1 MFLNKINGPDFV
13 HTNEAHFKKRS
24 RELHF
29 IEYISNTLTLLTRL
43 GTLHKWVTNALLGS
57 YYIPKWDIKL
67 QYKKWK
73 NLFGKLL

>member
-43 GTLHKWVTNALLGS
+43 GTIAQMGYKCPFGFILYIQMGYKVTVQ
-57 YYIPKWDIKL
+57 KV
-67 QYKKWK
+67 
-73 NLFGKLL
+73 GKFVW

>member
-43 GTLHKWVTNALLGS
+43 GTIAQMGYKCPFGFILYTQMGYKVTVQ
-57 YYIPKWDIKL
+57 KVEKL
-67 QYKKWK
+67 VW
-73 NLFGKLL
+73 

>member
-13 HTNEAHFKKRS
+13 HNNEAHFKKRS

-43 GTLHKWVTNALLGS
+43 GTIAQMGYKCPFGFILYTQMGYKVTVQ
-57 YYIPKWDIKL
+57 KVEKFVW
-67 QYKKWK
+67 
-73 NLFGKLL
+73 

>member
-29 IEYISNTLTLLTRL
+29 IEYISNTLTLLTWL
-43 GTLHKWVTNALLGS
+43 GTIAQMGYKCPFGFILYTQMGYKVTVQ
-57 YYIPKWDIKL
+57 KVEKFVW
-67 QYKKWK
+67 
-73 NLFGKLL
+73 

>member
-13 HTNEAHFKKRS
+13 HTNEAHFKKRR

-43 GTLHKWVTNALLGS
+43 GTIAQMGYKCPFGFILYTQMGYKVTVQ
-57 YYIPKWDIKL
+57 KVEKL
-67 QYKKWK
+67 VW
-73 NLFGKLL
+73 

>member
-29 IEYISNTLTLLTRL
+29 IEYISNTLTRL
-43 GTLHKWVTNALLGS
+43 GTIAQMGYKCPFGFILYTQMGYKVTVQ
-57 YYIPKWDIKL
+57 KV
-67 QYKKWK
+67 
-73 NLFGKLL
+73 GKFVW

>member
-43 GTLHKWVTNALLGS
+43 GTIAQMAGLQMPFWVHIIYPNG
-57 YYIPKWDIKL
+57 I
-67 QYKKWK
+67 
-73 NLFGKLL
+73 

>member
-1 MFLNKINGPDFV
+1 MLLNKINGPDFV

-43 GTLHKWVTNALLGS
+43 GTIAQMGYKCPFGFILYTQMGYKVTVQ
-57 YYIPKWDIKL
+57 KVEKFVW
-67 QYKKWK
+67 
-73 NLFGKLL
+73 

>member
-43 GTLHKWVTNALLGS
+43 GTIAQMGYKCPFGFILYTQMGYKVTVQ
-57 YYIPKWDIKL
+57 KEEKFVW
-67 QYKKWK
+67 
-73 NLFGKLL
+73 

>member
-29 IEYISNTLTLLTRL
+29 IEYISNTLTRL
-43 GTLHKWVTNALLGS
+43 GTIAQMGYKCPFGFILYTQMGYKVTVQ
-57 YYIPKWDIKL
+57 KV
-67 QYKKWK
+67 K

>member
-43 GTLHKWVTNALLGS
+43 GTIAQMGYKCPFGFILYTQMGYKVTVQ
-57 YYIPKWDIKL
+57 KVEKFVW
-67 QYKKWK
+67 
-73 NLFGKLL
+73 

>member
-1 MFLNKINGPDFV
+1 MFLNKINGPAFV

-43 GTLHKWVTNALLGS
+43 GTIAQMGYKCPFGFILYTQMGYKVTVQ
-57 YYIPKWDIKL
+57 KVEKFVW
-67 QYKKWK
+67 
-73 NLFGKLL
+73 

>member
-43 GTLHKWVTNALLGS
+43 GTIAQMGYKCPFGFILYTQLGYKVTVQ
-57 YYIPKWDIKL
+57 KVEKFVW
-67 QYKKWK
+67 
-73 NLFGKLL
+73 

>member
-13 HTNEAHFKKRS
+13 HTNEAHFQKRS

-43 GTLHKWVTNALLGS
+43 GTIAQMGYKCPFGFILYTQMGYKVTVQ
-57 YYIPKWDIKL
+57 KVEKFVW
-67 QYKKWK
+67 
-73 NLFGKLL
+73 

>member
-29 IEYISNTLTLLTRL
+29 MEYISNTLTRL
-43 GTLHKWVTNALLGS
+43 GTIAQMAGLQMPFWVHIIYPNG
-57 YYIPKWDIKL
+57 I
-67 QYKKWK
+67 
-73 NLFGKLL
+73 

>member
-43 GTLHKWVTNALLGS
+43 GTIAQMGYKCPFGFILYTKMRYKVTVQ
-57 YYIPKWDIKL
+57 KVEKFVW
-67 QYKKWK
+67 
-73 NLFGKLL
+73 